1 MEREIGMSPSGC
13 DQAWPRSFLA
23 LLLLFLLLAGG
34 CSRLPRII
42 VLSDPLTAAEHVEL
56 GVAYERKGEH
66 DLARREY
73 ERALRKDGKIYRA
86 RVNLGNIFLAKKEY
100 GKAREEFLLA
110 LELRPGDAE
119 ATNNLSWAAIL
130 SGEGI
135 DEALARMESVV
146 SGPVLPVFPAAGVP
160 QPREARTGE
169 ARRATL
175 LDTLGV
181 LRMRANRPGEAE
193 EAFVLA
199 ETLCRQAGAAPREGV
214 NGDAPCPEEVIRE
227 IEDHRRE
234 LRSRFP

>member
-1 MEREIGMSPSGC
+1 V
-13 DQAWPRSFLA
+13 WPRSFLA

-34 CSRLPRII
+34 CSRVPKII
-42 VLSDPLTAAEHVEL
+42 VLEDPLTAAEHVEL
-56 GVAYERKGEH
+56 GVAYERKGEL

-73 ERALRKDGKIYRA
+73 ERALRKDGKLFRA

-100 GKAREEFLLA
+100 GKAREEYLLA

-119 ATNNLSWAAIL
+119 ATNNLSWAAIF

-135 DEALARMESVV
+135 DEALTRMESVV
-146 SGPVLPVFPAAGVP
+146 SGPGGRRPA
-160 QPREARTGE
+160 
-169 ARRATL
+169 L

-193 EAFVLA
+193 EAFALA
-199 ETLCRQAGAAPREGV
+199 ETLCRPAGVPSREGV
-214 NGDAPCPEEVIRE
+214 NGGPPCPEEVLRE